1 MTYNQ
6 LNAKVDG
13 NQAQIVAE
21 LRALGFDVDLVHRL
35 KKLYDILVTGYD
47 RRRDCVR
54 SLRVEIKMPK
64 EKLTD
69 DEREYWEKQKHRE
82 NLMIATST
90 NEVLYWFGWEL

>member
-54 SLRVEIKMPK
+54 ALRVEIKMPK

-90 NEVLYWFGWEL
+90 NEVLHWFGWEL